1 MADVRPIGQPMSVTD
16 EYWLFERD
24 SKVGAK
30 CHYDPELT
38 GKWMMFWDNA
48 VLDERW
54 KQAVILYREGKLTG
68 IHCMK
73 VSTKRDNR
81 RASDNTS
88 GVIIFYCGP
97 GVASKAYFL
106 LSFFMSFTLQKSE

>member
-16 EYWLFERD
+16 DYWLFERD
-24 SKVGAK
+24 SKAGAK
-30 CHYDPELT
+30 CHYDPELS

-48 VLDERW
+48 VLDEKW

-68 IHCMK
+68 IHGMK
-73 VSTKRDNR
+73 VSTKRDNK
-81 RASDNTS
+81 RARDNTS

-97 GVASKAYFL
+97 GVASKAYSLFSFL
-106 LSFFMSFTLQKSE
+106 CYLTSMK

>member
-1 MADVRPIGQPMSVTD
+1 MADERPIGKPMSVTD

-24 SKVGAK
+24 SKAGAK
-30 CHYDPELT
+30 YQYDPELT
-38 GKWMMFWDNA
+38 GKWMMFWNKS

-68 IHCMK
+68 ITSMK
-73 VSTKRDNR
+73 VSTKRDNP
-81 RASDNTS
+81 RASDKTS

-97 GVASKAYFL
+97 GVASKAYFFAL
-106 LSFFMSFTLQKSE
+106 IFYVIYPP